1 MSYFF
6 RVNPKLEY
14 RNPKQM
20 RMPEL
25 NLETAVGS
33 QKSTQA
39 LGAHGKI
46 QKWLITTKVTTTIFI
61 NHAHQYFARLYLC
74 PNAVLR

>member
-20 RMPEL
+20 RMPKL
-25 NLETAVGS
+25 NLEIAVGS

-39 LGAHGKI
+39 LGAPGKI
-46 QKWLITTKVTTTIFI
+46 QKWLITTKVTTTIF
-61 NHAHQYFARLYLC
+61 YLTMRT
-74 PNAVLR
+74 NILRVFIYAQTPF